1 MEILGAPVSGFPKKM
16 LTAGAEI
23 GCSDWVA
30 ISPDMNQNFANAT
43 RDPEPLQ
50 IDGQAFAHG
59 FMTVSLLSDMAGNA
73 IRGSDGDEEMLDSYL
88 LNYGFNR
95 MRLIESVP
103 LGARVRGHFKTA
115 DSGPMTRGDVTI
127 IPLEVTVEIEG
138 ADRPALVGEWL
149 VAFTA

>member
-16 LTAGAEI
+16 LTGGAEI
-23 GCSDWVA
+23 GWSDWVA
-30 ISPDMNQNFANAT
+30 IGSDMNQSFANAT
-43 RDPEPLQ
+43 PDPEPLQ

-59 FMTVSLLSDMAGNA
+59 FMTISLLSDMAGNA
-73 IRGSDGDEEMLDSYL
+73 IRGSGRDEEMLDSYL

-115 DSGPMTRGDVTI
+115 DSGPTTRGDVTI

>member
-1 MEILGAPVSGFPKKM
+1 LEILGAPVSGFPKKM
-16 LTAGAEI
+16 LTGGTEI

-30 ISPDMNQNFANAT
+30 IGPDMNQSFANAT

-59 FMTVSLLSDMAGNA
+59 FMTISLLSDMAGNA
-73 IRGSDGDEEMLDSYL
+73 IRGSGRDEEMLDSYL

-115 DSGPMTRGDVTI
+115 DSGPTTRGDVTI